1 MANLYW
7 FIEQILTTFMGL
19 ARTRTTNLKGSS
31 WQGKHSNKQ
40 IHIENI
46 SYFHLELSS
55 IVGETK
61 NTKKKPVENGANWPN
76 NPTVSER
83 GSWSRVRSGQG
94 KKPRNTKRKWSK
106 VYTKSSYIS
115 FLFWKKPNIGSF
127 VWGRRFK
134 NNKNIATK
142 IQKKTDCE
150 PNISTFMFVA
160 THGFGFRPRSSR

>member
-40 IHIENI
+40 IHIENM

-61 NTKKKPVENGANWPN
+61 NTKKKTSRKRRQLTQQPYRFRARLLVESSIWA
-76 NPTVSER
+76 
-83 GSWSRVRSGQG
+83 G